1 MSAATEQQQPPPIR
15 QDLEIVP
22 QYYRGELSY
31 VAKDPVSLSYY
42 RLGEVEYVV
51 LKCFQKGLSV
61 EETQHAVHEQTGA
74 EVSAR
79 EIYKFVEQLK
89 GSNLLKSKSMA
100 DVRRLSRQKRMRKR
114 GKIKQLVSNYL
125 FITIP
130 VWDPDRV
137 LNKLLPYFRKI
148 LRPSLFLA
156 WLALALTALWIIIT
170 NFSTLVANAFSLLS
184 GWNLL
189 ILSGVI
195 FSIKLFHEMGHALTC
210 KHFGGEV
217 HAIGPAFLV
226 FQPCMFTDTSDAWLL
241 PSKWD
246 RISVTAAG
254 IIVEIMLAS
263 IAAIVWMSSEPGM
276 LKQVAYTT
284 MVACSISTL
293 LFNANPLLRFDGYY
307 ILSDLL
313 EIPNMRV
320 KTVNYLG
327 YLFDRYLLGIQKSP
341 PPMNEGDEWT
351 YVAYGVARFV
361 YRIFIVFSIGLFLYS
376 LFEPL
381 GVFMWATTVYGMIL
395 APIWKRGKELAR
407 HYRFGAVRTRY
418 ILIIVLLF
426 AGLAGLWFI
435 PIDYTIQAPVVVA
448 PSNMSVVRTAAP
460 GKVKEI
466 HVKEGQ
472 EVEEGQLLVQMSN
485 PDLRYQAEQ
494 TRAKIREVEAQL
506 RSALAEDAAAYQIQ
520 LKEKKKLTERLEELE
535 KKIKRLELRAP
546 TDGIIVDLHQQE
558 IGAQNSMHQFV
569 QNPYQDKKA
578 SLTRLEGTWMK
589 PGTGLVGVANR
600 KELRFEAFAYEHDI
614 SSLSPG
620 LDMKCMLRNCPD
632 KIFETNITAIVPVDV
647 KKIENVG
654 ITLADVGY
662 IPVQPSQQGGGGSQ
676 KPLVTLYVVRSRVP
690 GEKCKASL
698 GQTGKARIRY
708 GSGPMGSFYFQRLV
722 RAIKLRLQEV

>member
-1 MSAATEQQQPPPIR
+1 MSAASEQQQPPPIR
-15 QDLEIVP
+15 KDLEIVP

-42 RLGEVEYVV
+42 RLGEIEYVV
-51 LKCFQKGLSV
+51 LKSFQQGMSV
-61 EETQHAVHEQTGA
+61 EETQHAVKEQTGA
-74 EVSAR
+74 EVSSR
-79 EIYKFVEQLK
+79 EVYKFVEQLK

-100 DVRRLSRQKRMRKR
+100 DVRRLSQQQRMQKRGR
-114 GKIKQLVSNYL
+114 IKQLVSNYL

-130 VWDPDRV
+130 VWDPDTV
-137 LNKLLPYFRKI
+137 LNKLLPYFRMI
-148 LRPSLFLA
+148 LRPTLFLA
-156 WLALALTALWIIIT
+156 WLALSLTALWIIIT

-189 ILSGVI
+189 ILSGVV

-226 FQPCMFTDTSDAWLL
+226 FQPCMFTDTSDAWLF

-246 RISVTAAG
+246 RIAVTSAG
-254 IIVEIMLAS
+254 IIVEIMMAS
-263 IAAIVWMSSEPGM
+263 IAAIVWISSEPGM
-276 LKQVAYTT
+276 VKQVAYTM

-351 YVAYGVARFV
+351 YLTYGVARFV

-418 ILIIVLLF
+418 ILIIVLVF
-426 AGLAGLWFI
+426 AALAGTWFI

-448 PSNMSVVRTAAP
+448 PSGMSVVRTGAR
-460 GKVKEI
+460 GKVEKI
-466 HVKEGQ
+466 LVKEG
-472 EVEEGQLLVQMSN
+472 EKVEEGQLLVQMSN
-485 PDLRYQAEQ
+485 PDLRHRAEQ
-494 TRAKIREVEAQL
+494 TRAKIREVEAKL

-520 LKEKKKLTERLEELE
+520 LKEKKKLQERLEELE
-535 KKIKRLELRAP
+535 KKLKRLELRAP
-546 TDGIIVDLHQQE
+546 TDGMVVDLHQQE
-558 IGAQNSMHQFV
+558 INANSSIHQFV
-569 QNPYQDKKA
+569 QNPHQDSKA
-578 SLTRLEGTWMK
+578 SLDRLEGTWMNS
-589 PGTGLVGVANR
+589 GTGLLGVAA
-600 KELRFEAFAYEHDI
+600 KGDLRFEAFAYEHDI

-620 LDMKCMLRNCPD
+620 LDMKCMLRNCPNRTF
-632 KIFETNITAIVPVDV
+632 KTNISEIVPVDV

-662 IPVQPSQQGGGGSQ
+662 IPVKPSQEGGGSQ
-676 KPLVTLYVVRSRVP
+676 KPLVTLYVVRGRV
-690 GEKCKASL
+690 GMKECKASL
-698 GQTGKARIRY
+698 GQTGKARIQY
-708 GSGPMGSFYFQRLV
+708 GSGPLGSFYFHRLV
-722 RAIKLRLQEV
+722 RAIKLRMQEV